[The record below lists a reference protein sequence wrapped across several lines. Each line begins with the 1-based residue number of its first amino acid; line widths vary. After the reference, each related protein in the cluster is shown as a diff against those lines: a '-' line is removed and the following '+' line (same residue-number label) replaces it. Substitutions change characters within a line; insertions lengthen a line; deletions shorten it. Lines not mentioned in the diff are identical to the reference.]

1 MPRIV
6 TALSLP
12 QTRPAARDHVGRRP
26 RLLAPLRWGA
36 QVIGLAAYSSL
47 RSVRKARQERGQAL
61 IEFALLLPIVLV
73 FLLVMV
79 DFGMAVDHRLVIQ
92 HALSEG
98 VREAQVTD
106 QLADITD
113 TTVDQSQGLLDPA
126 DVTVCYEDQNGNGD
140 PGEIGDKVRVAVEY
154 TYQFSAGGGE
164 LMLAFGVTPPSI
176 LMDPSAVAALQ
187 NKVDGAPSC

>member
-1 MPRIV
+1 MI
-6 TALSLP
+6 S
-12 QTRPAARDHVGRRP
+12 
-26 RLLAPLRWGA
+26 
-36 QVIGLAAYSSL
+36 LAAHCSL
-47 RSVRKARQERGQAL
+47 RSIRRAGRERGQAL
-61 IEFALLLPIVLV
+61 IEFALILPLVLL
-73 FLLVMV
+73 FLLVLV
-79 DFGMAVDHRLVIQ
+79 DFGMAVGHRLAIQ

-113 TTVDQSQGLLDPA
+113 TTVDQSQGLLDAA

-176 LMDPSAVAALQ
+176 VMDPSAVAALQ
-187 NKVDGAPSC
+187 TEVDGAPPC